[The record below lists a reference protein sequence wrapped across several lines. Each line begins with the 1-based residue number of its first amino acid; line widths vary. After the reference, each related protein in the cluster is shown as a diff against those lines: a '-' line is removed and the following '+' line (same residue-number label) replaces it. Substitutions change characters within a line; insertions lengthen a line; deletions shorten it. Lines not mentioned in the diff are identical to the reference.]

1 MISATVLKRNQQ
13 IYGFV
18 ISGHSGYENAG
29 KDIVCAAVSVLAENT
44 INAIEAFTDDTVDVL
59 VVDHREGFLNYRLR
73 TVSEKSALLLDTL
86 VLGLNDISRS
96 YSSFVKVSVEED

>member
-1 MISATVLKRNQQ
+1 
-13 IYGFV
+13 
-18 ISGHSGYENAG
+18 
-29 KDIVCAAVSVLAENT
+29 IVCAAVSVLAENT
-44 INAIEAFTDDTVDVL
+44 INAIEAFTGDTVDVL

>member
-1 MISATVLKRNQQ
+1 MITATVLKRERQT
-13 IYGFV
+13 YGFV
-18 ISGHSGYENAG
+18 ISGHSGYEDAG

-59 VVDHREGFLNYRLR
+59 ETDHREGFLNYRLK
-73 TVSEKSALLLDTL
+73 TVSDKAALLLDTL

-96 YSSFVKVSVEED
+96 YSSFVKVRVEED